1 MLLSGFY
8 CAHFIEIRGNGNSY
22 RFKKTIAPLL
32 LFHLQNAK
40 NAQRK
45 IRYEPEIA
53 LGVIVFVC
61 YIEDVVDNLSEELEK
76 IFSDLK
82 KEKQSFE
89 AMDITYEEKAF

>member
-61 YIEDVVDNLSEELEK
+61 YNVFIISLPFLKLNVTLSSWYTVTWA
-76 IFSDLK
+76 I
-82 KEKQSFE
+82 
-89 AMDITYEEKAF
+89 MAFHR